1 LIFCGYLIDSAVV
14 KLRKFLTH
22 EHEVVA
28 MSVSK
33 KPMVLVILDG
43 YGYREDQQD
52 NAIFNAKTP
61 VMDALWAKRPHTLID
76 ASGLEV
82 GLPDRQMGNSEV
94 GHVNLGAGRIVY
106 QDLTRLDVE
115 IKQGT
120 FFSNPALTAAV
131 DNATAN
137 GKAVHI
143 MGLLSA
149 GGVHSHEDH
158 ILAMVEL
165 AAQRGAEKIYLH
177 AFLDGRDTPPR
188 SAESSLKRFEDKF
201 AELGKGRVATIIGR
215 YYAMDRDNRWDRVE
229 QAYNLLT
236 QAKGEFQADSA
247 VAGLQAAYA
256 RDENDEFVKATV
268 IRAEGQADS
277 AMVDGDALI
286 FMNFRADRAR
296 EITRAFVNAD
306 FDGFARQK
314 VVQLS
319 DFVMLTEY
327 AADIKTT
334 VAYAPA
340 SLANTFGEWMA
351 KHDKTQLRISETEK
365 YAHVTF
371 FFNGGVEESFA
382 GEDRILINSPKVAT
396 YDLQPEMSS
405 AELTEKLVAAINSGK
420 YDAIICNYPNGDMV
434 GHTGVFEAAVAAVET
449 LDNCI
454 AQVSEAVESVGGQ
467 LLITAD
473 HGNAE
478 QMRDPA
484 TGQAHT
490 AHTNLPVPLIYVGDK
505 TVKAV
510 DGGKLSDIAPTMLAL
525 MGMEIP
531 QEMTGKPLFIVE

>member
-115 IKQGT
+115 IKEGT
-120 FFSNPALTAAV
+120 FFTNPALTAAV

-268 IRAEGQADS
+268 IRAAGQADS

-371 FFNGGVEESFA
+371 FFNGGVEASFA

-405 AELTEKLVAAINSGK
+405 AELTEKLVAAIKSGK

-454 AQVSEAVESVGGQ
+454 AQVSDAVESVGGQ

-510 DGGKLSDIAPTMLAL
+510 EGGKLSDIAPTMLAL

>member
-1 LIFCGYLIDSAVV
+1 
-14 KLRKFLTH
+14 
-22 EHEVVA
+22 
-28 MSVSK
+28 MSNAK

-52 NAIFNAKTP
+52 NAILNAKRP
-61 VMDALWAKRPHTLID
+61 VMNRLWAEYPHTLIS
-76 ASGLEV
+76 ASGLDV
-82 GLPDRQMGNSEV
+82 GLPDGQMGNSEV

-106 QDLTRLDVE
+106 QDLTRLDKE
-115 IKQGT
+115 IKEGD
-120 FFSNPALTAAV
+120 FYNNAALTRAV
-131 DNATAN
+131 DDAVAA

-143 MGLLSA
+143 MGLMSP

-158 ILAMVEL
+158 ILAMVDL
-165 AAQRGAEKIYLH
+165 AAQRGAEAIYLH

-188 SAESSLKRFEDKF
+188 SAESTLKRFTDHF
-201 AELGKGRVATIIGR
+201 AAIGKGRIASLIGR

-229 QAYNLLT
+229 LAYDLLT
-236 QAKGEFQADSA
+236 DAKGEFHADNA
-247 VAGLQAAYA
+247 IDGLQAAYA
-256 RDENDEFVKATV
+256 RGENDEFVKPTV
-268 IRAEGQADS
+268 IRAAGQADA
-277 AMVDGDALI
+277 AMQDGDALI

-306 FDGFARQK
+306 FDGFARKK
-314 VVQLS
+314 VVNLN
-319 DFVMLTEY
+319 FVMLTEY
-327 AADIKTT
+327 AADIKTA
-334 VAYAPA
+334 VAYPPA

-351 KHDKTQLRISETEK
+351 KNDKTQLRISETEK

-371 FFNGGVEESFA
+371 FFNGGVEEPFA
-382 GEDRILINSPKVAT
+382 GEERILINSPKVAT

-405 AELTEKLVAAINSGK
+405 AELTEKLVAAIESGK
-420 YDAIICNYPNGDMV
+420 YDTIICNYPNGDMV
-434 GHTGVFEAAVAAVET
+434 GHTGVMEAAIKAVEA

-454 AQVSEAVESVGGQ
+454 EQVTKAVESVGGQ

-490 AHTNLPVPLIYVGDK
+490 AHTNLPVPLIYVGEK
-505 TVKAV
+505 NVKAV
-510 DGGKLSDIAPTMLAL
+510 EGGKLSDIAPTMLSL

>member
-1 LIFCGYLIDSAVV
+1 
-14 KLRKFLTH
+14 
-22 EHEVVA
+22 
-28 MSVSK
+28 MSSTK
-33 KPMVLVILDG
+33 KPLVLTILDG
-43 YGYREDQQD
+43 YGHREEQQD
-52 NAIFNAKTP
+52 NAILNAKTP
-61 VMDALWAKRPHTLID
+61 VMDRLWQQQPHTLIA
-76 ASGLEV
+76 ASGLDV
-82 GLPDRQMGNSEV
+82 GLPDGQMGNSEV

-106 QDLTRLDVE
+106 QDLTRLDKE
-115 IKQGT
+115 IKDGD
-120 FFSNPALTAAV
+120 FFTNSTLTAAIDKAV
-131 DNATAN
+131 KA

-165 AAQRGAEKIYLH
+165 AAKRGATAIYLH

-188 SAESSLKRFEDKF
+188 SAESSLKRFTDKF
-201 AELGKGRVATIIGR
+201 AALGKGRIASIIGR
-215 YYAMDRDNRWDRVE
+215 YYAMDRDNRWDRV
-229 QAYNLLT
+229 QLAYDLLT
-236 QAKGEFQADSA
+236 QAKGEFTVDNA

-256 RDENDEFVKATV
+256 RDENDEFVRPTV
-268 IRAEGQADS
+268 IQAAGEADA
-277 AMVDGDALI
+277 AMNDGDALI

-296 EITRAFVNAD
+296 QITRTFVNAD
-306 FDGFARQK
+306 FDGFKRDK
-314 VVQLS
+314 VVNFG

-327 AADIKTT
+327 AADIK
-334 VAYAPA
+334 VACAYPPA
-340 SLANTFGEWMA
+340 SLQNTFGEWLM

-371 FFNGGVEESFA
+371 FYNGGVEEPFK

-405 AELTEKLVAAINSGK
+405 AELTEKLVGAIGSGK
-420 YDAIICNYPNGDMV
+420 YDVIICNYPNGDMV
-434 GHTGVFEAAVAAVET
+434 GHTGDYDAAVKAVET

-454 AQVSEAVESVGGQ
+454 EQVVAAVKAADGQ

-490 AHTNLPVPLIYVGDK
+490 AHTSLPVPLIYVGNK
-505 TVKAV
+505 GVKAV
-510 DGGKLSDIAPTMLAL
+510 EGGKLSDIAPAMLSL
-525 MGMEIP
+525 MEMEIP